1 MRLLVISD
9 THGSVEKAVE
19 LIRKGNYDAV
29 IHLGDLV
36 RDAEA
41 IRQETGAWVIGVA
54 GNMDGDFSP
63 RNYKVLKTEFGRILL
78 VHGHRE
84 KVKSGL
90 TNLCY
95 RAEEMD
101 CRAVFFGHTH
111 QAYYEEEDGLVL
123 LNPGSLSLPYG
134 WDPPSYAEVEI
145 TEEGK
150 LNAGIVYI

>member
-1 MRLLVISD
+1 MKFLVISD
-9 THGSVEKAVE
+9 THGSYEKAVD
-19 LIRKGNYDAV
+19 LINKGNYDAV

-41 IRQETGAWVIGVA
+41 IRERTGAWVIGVA

-95 RAEEMD
+95 RAEELD
-101 CRAVFFGHTH
+101 GRAVFFGHTH
-111 QAYYEEEDGLVL
+111 QAFYEEEGELVL
-123 LNPGSLSLPYG
+123 LNPGSLSIPYG
-134 WDPPSYAEVEI
+134 WEPPSYAEVEI
-145 TEEGK
+145 TDDGE
-150 LNAGIVYI
+150 LYAGIVYC